1 MSKQPVSKQAVS
13 NRPPAAD
20 AVRRT
25 VRLAVAGVCV
35 ALGGLVLAMIVGGAA
50 TPRIIPGL
58 PDEGTLTRW
67 ALPVSK
73 LTMDVAGVLTVG
85 LLLLATTLLPSDK
98 GLLGRSAL
106 VYVRAASWAG
116 LVWAVAAAST
126 LVFSLS
132 ETLGTPVTDVLGGE
146 ELTSYASQV
155 PQGIA
160 LTLVVL
166 FGTAI
171 ALFSRGAITAGA
183 SGGLLILAL
192 ATLMPPALTGHSS
205 SAPNH
210 GLATTSVALHL
221 LVLSLWVGGL
231 LLLCAHALRGEP
243 HLDLAA
249 HRFSRMALWCF
260 VGVGLSGVFSAIAR
274 LTAIQE
280 IFTTSYG
287 LIILAKV
294 VAFTGLG
301 VIGWWHR
308 GRTLPALS
316 AGKPGAFTRL
326 AGVEGLIMLVA
337 VGLAVAL
344 SRTAPPPLDLP
355 VDRAFELLGY
365 LIPPPVSIANLLTLW
380 WFDLFF
386 AVLAALLAGLY
397 GAGVVRLARRG
408 DRWPRGRTISWA
420 VGVLLLVL
428 VTQSGVARYAP
439 VLFSVHMTEHMILSM
454 LIPIFLVLG
463 APATLALRALKPAAR
478 RGDRGPREWI
488 ITILHSRITKVITHP
503 AIATAI
509 FIVSTYAL
517 YFTPLFAAAMEEHLG
532 HIAMTLHFLFSG
544 CLFFWVIIGVDPAP
558 TKLPYFGRLLLL
570 FVTMP
575 FHAFFGIALMNM
587 GTVVASEWYDQ
598 LGRTWGDPALADQS
612 TGGAIAWAFGEIPT
626 LIVLIALAFQ
636 WYRDDNRT
644 AMRADRRADARA
656 AKEGGTG
663 DAELDAYNAYL
674 AKLDRGNRE

>member
-1 MSKQPVSKQAVS
+1 MSRA
-13 NRPPAAD
+13 
-20 AVRRT
+20 
-25 VRLAVAGVCV
+25 VRLAVAGVCA
-35 ALGGLVLAMIVGGAA
+35 ALAGLVAAMVAGGAA

-85 LLLLATTLLPSDK
+85 LLLTATVFLPSDK
-98 GLLGRSAL
+98 GLLGKPAQ
-106 VYVRAASWAG
+106 VYVRAAAWTALLWA
-116 LVWAVAAAST
+116 LAAASS

-132 ETLGTPVTDVLGGE
+132 ETLGIPVAEALGGN

-155 PQGIA
+155 PQGIS

-171 ALFSRGAITAGA
+171 ALFSRGAITTGA
-183 SGGLLILAL
+183 SGGLLVLAL

-210 GLATTSVALHL
+210 SLATTGVALHL
-221 LVLSLWVGGL
+221 AVLSLWVGGL
-231 LLLCAHALRGEP
+231 LLLCAHALRGGP

-249 HRFSRMALWCF
+249 DRFSRMALWCF
-260 VGVGLSGVFSAIAR
+260 IGTGLSGMFSALAR
-274 LTAIQE
+274 LTSVAE
-280 IFTTSYG
+280 LFTTSYG
-287 LIILAKV
+287 LILVAKA
-294 VAFTGLG
+294 VAFTALG
-301 VIGWWHR
+301 VLGWWHR
-308 GRTLPALS
+308 RRTLPELS
-316 AGKPGAFTRL
+316 AGRPGAFVRL
-326 AGVEGLIMLVA
+326 AGAEGLVMLLA

-344 SRTAPPPLDLP
+344 SRTAPPPLLDQPL
-355 VDRAFELLGY
+355 DRAFELLGY
-365 LIPPPVSIANLLTLW
+365 VVPPPVSVANLASLW

-386 AVLAALLAGLY
+386 GVIAAVLAGLY

-408 DRWPRGRTISWA
+408 DRWPVGRTISWG

-439 VLFSVHMTEHMILSM
+439 VLFSVHMAEHMVLSM
-454 LIPIFLVLG
+454 LVPIFLVLG
-463 APATLALRALKPAAR
+463 APVTLALRALKPAAR

-488 ITILHSRITKVITHP
+488 TAILHSRITKVVTHP
-503 AIATAI
+503 AVATI
-509 FIVSTYAL
+509 LFVTSTYML
-517 YFTPLFAAAMEEHLG
+517 YFTPLFTAAMEEHLG
-532 HIAMTLHFLFSG
+532 HIAMTLHFLLSG

-558 TKLPYFGRLLLL
+558 TRLPYVGRLLLL

-587 GTVVASEWYDQ
+587 GTVIAAEWYDQ
-598 LGRTWGDPALADQS
+598 LGRTWGASGLADQS
-612 TGGAIAWAFGEIPT
+612 TGGGIAWAFGEIPT

-636 WYRDDNRT
+636 WYRAEDRT
-644 AMRADRRADARA
+644 ARRADRRADARA
-656 AKEGGTG
+656 ARVGGTG
-663 DAELDAYNAYL
+663 DAALDAYNAYL
-674 AKLDRGNRE
+674 AKLNKMDSLDKTGKE

>member
-1 MSKQPVSKQAVS
+1 MSK
-13 NRPPAAD
+13 
-20 AVRRT
+20 T
-25 VRLAVAGVCV
+25 LRLAVAGTCL
-35 ALGGLVLAMIVGGAA
+35 ALGALAVAMVVGGAA
-50 TPRIIPGL
+50 TPRVIPGL
-58 PDEGTLTRW
+58 PDEGLLTRW

-73 LTMDVAGVLTVG
+73 LAMDTAGVLSVG
-85 LLLLATTLLPSDK
+85 LLLFAAALLPSDK
-98 GLLGRSAL
+98 GLLGASAL
-106 VYVRAASWAG
+106 TYVRAASWTG
-116 LVWAVAAAST
+116 LLWAVAAAST

-132 ETLGTPVTDVLGGE
+132 ETLGTPVGDVLGGD
-146 ELTSYASQV
+146 ELTSFASQV

-171 ALFSRGAITAGA
+171 ALFARGAITAGSA
-183 SGGLLILAL
+183 GGLLVLSL
-192 ATLMPPALTGHSS
+192 ATLMPPALTGHSA

-221 LVLSLWVGGL
+221 LVLAPWVGGL
-231 LLLCAHALRGEP
+231 LLLCVHALRRGP

-249 HRFSRMALWCF
+249 QRFSRAALWCF
-260 VGVGLSGVFSAIAR
+260 IGVGVSGLFSALSR
-274 LTAIQE
+274 LTSVGDL
-280 IFTTSYG
+280 FTSSYG
-287 LIILAKV
+287 LIIMAKI
-294 VAFTGLG
+294 VAFAVLG

-308 GRTLPALS
+308 GRTLSALA
-316 AGKPGAFTRL
+316 AGRPGAFTRL

-365 LIPPPVSIANLLTLW
+365 LVPPPISVANLLTLW

-386 AVLAALLAGLY
+386 AVVAALLAGLY
-397 GAGVVRLARRG
+397 GAGAVRLARRG
-408 DRWPRGRTISWA
+408 DHWPVGRTISWA
-420 VGVLLLVL
+420 IGVLLLVL

-439 VLFSVHMTEHMILSM
+439 VLFSVHMTEHMVLSM
-454 LIPIFLVLG
+454 LVPIFLVLG
-463 APATLALRALKPAAR
+463 APVTLALRALKPAAR

-488 ITILHSRITKVITHP
+488 TTILHSRFVKVVTHP
-503 AIATAI
+503 AIATAL

-532 HIAMTLHFLFSG
+532 HIAMTVHFLLSG
-544 CLFFWVIIGVDPAP
+544 TLFFWVIIGIDPAP
-558 TKLPYFGRLLLL
+558 TKLPYVGRLLLL

-587 GTVVASEWYDQ
+587 GTPLAGEWYDQ
-598 LGRTWGDPALADQS
+598 LGRTWGASGVADQS

-636 WYRDDNRT
+636 WYRDDQRT
-644 AMRADRRADARA
+644 ARRADRRADARA

-674 AKLDRGNRE
+674 SRLNQPGGRE

>member
-1 MSKQPVSKQAVS
+1 MSK
-13 NRPPAAD
+13 
-20 AVRRT
+20 T
-25 VRLAVAGVCV
+25 VRLGIAGACL
-35 ALGGLVLAMIVGGAA
+35 ALGGLIVAMVVGGAA

-58 PDEGTLTRW
+58 PDEGALTRW

-73 LTMDVAGVLTVG
+73 LAMDAAGVLTVG
-85 LLLLATTLLPSDK
+85 LLLLATMLLPSDK
-98 GLLGRSAL
+98 GLLGKPAL
-106 VYVRAASWAG
+106 RYVRAASWTG
-116 LVWAVAAAST
+116 LLWAAAAAAT

-132 ETLGTPVTDVLGGE
+132 ETLGTPVVDVLGGN

-166 FGTAI
+166 FGAAI

-183 SGGLLILAL
+183 SGGLLVLAL

-231 LLLCAHALRGEP
+231 LLLCVHALRQEP

-249 HRFSRMALWCF
+249 QRFSRMALWCF
-260 VGVGLSGVFSAIAR
+260 VGVGLSGAFSALSR
-274 LTAIQE
+274 LTSVQDL
-280 IFTTSYG
+280 FTSSYG

-294 VAFTGLG
+294 AAFTALG

-316 AGKPGAFTRL
+316 AGRPGAFVRL

-365 LIPPPVSIANLLTLW
+365 LVPPPISVANLLTLW

-386 AVLAALLAGLY
+386 ATIAALLAFLY
-397 GAGVVRLARRG
+397 GAGAVRLARRG
-408 DRWPRGRTISWA
+408 DHWPMGRTISWG

-454 LIPIFLVLG
+454 LVPIFLVLG
-463 APATLALRALKPAAR
+463 APVTLALRALKPAAR
-478 RGDRGPREWI
+478 RGDRGPREWVT
-488 ITILHSRITKVITHP
+488 TILHSRVVKVVTHP

-532 HIAMTLHFLFSG
+532 HIAMTVHFLLSG
-544 CLFFWVIIGVDPAP
+544 SLFFWVIIGIDPAP
-558 TKLPYFGRLLLL
+558 TKIPHVGRLLLL

-587 GTVVASEWYDQ
+587 GTPIAGEWYDQ
-598 LGRTWGDPALADQS
+598 LGRTWGASGLSDQS

-636 WYRDDNRT
+636 WYRDEQRT
-644 AMRADRRADARA
+644 TRRADRRADARA

-674 AKLDRGNRE
+674 AKLDQSGRD

>member
-1 MSKQPVSKQAVS
+1 MSK
-13 NRPPAAD
+13 
-20 AVRRT
+20 T
-25 VRLAVAGVCV
+25 LRLAVAGTCL
-35 ALGGLVLAMIVGGAA
+35 ALGALAVAMVVGGAA
-50 TPRIIPGL
+50 TPRVIPGL
-58 PDEGTLTRW
+58 PDEGLLTRW

-73 LTMDVAGVLTVG
+73 LAMDTAGVLSVG
-85 LLLLATTLLPSDK
+85 LLLFAAALLPSDK
-98 GLLGRSAL
+98 GLLGASAL
-106 VYVRAASWAG
+106 TYVRAASWTG
-116 LVWAVAAAST
+116 LLWAVAAAST

-132 ETLGTPVTDVLGGE
+132 ETLGTPVGDVLGGD
-146 ELTSYASQV
+146 ELTSFASQV

-171 ALFSRGAITAGA
+171 ALFARGAITAGSA
-183 SGGLLILAL
+183 GGLLVLSL
-192 ATLMPPALTGHSS
+192 ATLMPPALTGHSA

-221 LVLSLWVGGL
+221 LVLAPWVGGL
-231 LLLCAHALRGEP
+231 LLLCVHALRRGP

-249 HRFSRMALWCF
+249 QRFSRAALWCF
-260 VGVGLSGVFSAIAR
+260 IGVGVSGLFSALSR
-274 LTAIQE
+274 LTSVGDL
-280 IFTTSYG
+280 FTSSYG
-287 LIILAKV
+287 LIIMAKI
-294 VAFTGLG
+294 VAFAALG

-308 GRTLPALS
+308 GRTLSALA
-316 AGKPGAFTRL
+316 AGRPGAFTRL

-365 LIPPPVSIANLLTLW
+365 LVPPPISVANLLTLW

-386 AVLAALLAGLY
+386 AVVAALLAGLY
-397 GAGVVRLARRG
+397 GAGAVRLARRG
-408 DRWPRGRTISWA
+408 DHWPVGRTISWA
-420 VGVLLLVL
+420 IGVLLLVL

-439 VLFSVHMTEHMILSM
+439 VLFSVHMTEHMVLSM
-454 LIPIFLVLG
+454 LVPIFLVLG
-463 APATLALRALKPAAR
+463 APVTLALRALKPAAR

-488 ITILHSRITKVITHP
+488 TTILHSRFVKVVTHP
-503 AIATAI
+503 AIATAL

-532 HIAMTLHFLFSG
+532 HIAMTVHFLLSG
-544 CLFFWVIIGVDPAP
+544 TLFFWVIIGIDPAP
-558 TKLPYFGRLLLL
+558 TKLPYVGRLLLL

-587 GTVVASEWYDQ
+587 GTPLAGEWYDQ
-598 LGRTWGDPALADQS
+598 LGRTWGASGVADQS

-636 WYRDDNRT
+636 WYRDDQRT
-644 AMRADRRADARA
+644 ARRADRRADARA

-674 AKLDRGNRE
+674 SRLNQPGGRE